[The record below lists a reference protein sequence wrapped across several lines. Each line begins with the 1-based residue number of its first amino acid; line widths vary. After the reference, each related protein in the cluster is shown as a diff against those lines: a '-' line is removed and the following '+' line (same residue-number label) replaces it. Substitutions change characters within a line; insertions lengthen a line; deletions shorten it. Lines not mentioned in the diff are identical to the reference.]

1 MKKTI
6 LNIGGATFLGVI
18 LIASQASL
26 VAQTEERST
35 TTRTTTSDGSI
46 SEFGPETIVIKS
58 VKSHRPVHYTYT
70 KTTTY
75 VDENGAPVSR
85 EFVKSG
91 VPVTV
96 YYDRQGDKMVAT
108 KVIVRKTRA
117 VVPSPAVTEEKKT
130 TTTTT
135 EEK

>member
-6 LNIGGATFLGVI
+6 LNIGGATFLGVM
-18 LIASQASL
+18 LITAQASL
-26 VAQTEERST
+26 VAQTEEKT
-35 TTRTTTSDGSI
+35 TTTTTTTSDGSI
-46 SEFGPETIVIKS
+46 SEFGPETIVIKT
-58 VKSHRPVHYTYT
+58 VKSATPVRYTYT

-75 VDENGAPVSR
+75 VDENGAPVSM
-85 EFVKSG
+85 EVVKSG

-96 YYDRQGDKMVAT
+96 YYDKQGDKMVAS
-108 KVIVRKTRA
+108 KVIVRKTKT
-117 VVPSPAVTEEKKT
+117 VVPPPSVTEEKKT